1 MVEEV
6 HDVSTTFVQ
15 IEAFILFQSF
25 LIFIKYSLDICTHD
39 HRSHLPNLLDS
50 TLHGLLLEGNSN
62 RIRISSNCVK
72 LIFWKDHSTYIS
84 MIFVK
89 YCDSL
94 FLYVL
99 FQSNCTLPEEVQP
112 SSGHWKSTSVVYM
125 TMFTGT
131 CTCAVYKCTQ

>member
-1 MVEEV
+1 MIGWYHTGPKLHKNDIAVHELVSKYCANPILAIVDPKPKELGLPTDAYYMVEEV

-72 LIFWKDHSTYIS
+72 LIF
-84 MIFVK
+84 
-89 YCDSL
+89 
-94 FLYVL
+94 
-99 FQSNCTLPEEVQP
+99 
-112 SSGHWKSTSVVYM
+112 
-125 TMFTGT
+125 
-131 CTCAVYKCTQ
+131 